1 MISTGWAMPKLAAV
15 SYNGD
20 LISAQVIDNLS
31 RARTASELIFMACV
45 IFAIVRIR
53 SHIRT
58 CAIPAFRNCPSSR

>member
-31 RARTASELIFMACV
+31 RARTASELVFMACV

-58 CAIPAFRNCPSSR
+58 CAITAFRNCPSSR